1 MQMKHYPTVISLSKQ
16 MEAKGIVPDLVTL
29 SILINC
35 LRHLGQMAFSFSV
48 LGKIL
53 KLGYQPNSITLT
65 TLMKGQE
72 ITALS

>member
-1 MQMKHYPTVISLSKQ
+1 MKHYPTAISLSKQ
-16 MEAKGIVPDLVTL
+16 MEAAKGIVPNLVTL